1 MGIPKGIGLDLDNTV
16 IDYTPAYRATAA
28 RIGLPPE
35 FTDRDSIRP
44 LLRKSEVD
52 DLEWQRF
59 QALLYT
65 DGLAFAE
72 PAAGLSDFLNLCA
85 ELNVGVFI
93 VSHKTATTPTQ
104 FGERDLHGP
113 AKAWLV
119 DQGIAPDQ
127 INLEDIYFCST
138 RAEKVRTIGS
148 LGCEAFVDDLI
159 EVLEHP
165 DLPIDIRRF
174 HYQLDAPVFDSSA
187 PGVQPANFTN
197 LTTWLASC

>member
-1 MGIPKGIGLDLDNTV
+1 MGRPKGIGLDLDNTV
-16 IDYTPAYRATAA
+16 IDYTPAYRTTAA
-28 RIGLPPE
+28 RMGISPE

-44 LLRKSEVD
+44 LLRRSED
-52 DLEWQRF
+52 DDWEWQRF

-85 ELNVGVFI
+85 DLSVRLFI
-93 VSHKTATTPTQ
+93 VSHKTATTPEQ

-119 DQGIAPDQ
+119 DHGIAPDR
-127 INLEDIYFCST
+127 INPENIYFCST
-138 RAEKVRTIGS
+138 RAEKVRTIAS
-148 LGCEAFVDDLI
+148 LGCDAFVDDLI

-165 DLPIDIRRF
+165 DLPIDTRRF
-174 HYQLDAPVFDSSA
+174 HYQRDAPVFDGPG
-187 PGVQPANFTN
+187 PGVQPANFTS

>member
-1 MGIPKGIGLDLDNTV
+1 M
-16 IDYTPAYRATAA
+16 
-28 RIGLPPE
+28 GLPPE
-35 FTDRDSIRP
+35 FTDRKSIRP
-44 LLRKSEVD
+44 LLRRSEVD

-59 QALLYT
+59 QSFLYT

-85 ELNVGVFI
+85 ELNVRVSI

-127 INLEDIYFCST
+127 INLEDVYFCGT
-138 RAEKVRTIGS
+138 RAEKVRTIAS

-174 HYQLDAPVFDSSA
+174 HYQLDAPVFDSPA
-187 PGVQPANFTN
+187 PGVQPANFTS

>member
-1 MGIPKGIGLDLDNTV
+1 MGIASRIGLDLDNTV
-16 IDYTPAYRATAA
+16 IDYTPAYRATAVG
-28 RIGLPPE
+28 IGLPPE
-35 FTDRDSIRP
+35 LAVRDCIRP
-44 LLRKSEVD
+44 LLRRSEDD

-85 ELNVGVFI
+85 ELHVRVFI
-93 VSHKTATTPTQ
+93 VSHKTATTPAQ
-104 FGERDLHGP
+104 FGGHDLRDP

-119 DQGIAPDQ
+119 DQGIAPDH
-127 INLEDIYFCST
+127 INLNDIYFCST
-138 RAEKVRTIGS
+138 RAEKVQKIAS
-148 LGCEAFVDDLI
+148 LGCQAFVDDLL

-165 DLPIDIRRF
+165 DLPMDIRRF
-174 HYQLDAPVFDSSA
+174 HYQLDAPAFDSPA
-187 PGVQPANFTN
+187 LGVQPANFTS

>member
-28 RIGLPPE
+28 RLRLPPE
-35 FTDRDSIRP
+35 FTDRESIRP
-44 LLRKSEVD
+44 LLRRSEID

-65 DGLAFAE
+65 DGLACAE
-72 PAAGLSDFLNLCA
+72 PAAGLKDFLNLCA
-85 ELNVGVFI
+85 ELYVRVFI

-104 FGERDLHGP
+104 FGGHDLRGP

-119 DQGIAPDQ
+119 DRGIAPDH
-127 INLEDIYFCST
+127 INLNDVYFCST
-138 RAEKVRTIGS
+138 RLEKVRTIAS
-148 LGCEAFVDDLI
+148 LGCQAFVDDLL

-165 DLPIDIRRF
+165 DLPMSIRRI
-174 HYQLDAPVFDSSA
+174 HYQSEAPVFDSPA
-187 PGVQPANFTN
+187 LGVQPANFAS

>member
-28 RIGLPPE
+28 RMGLPPE
-35 FTDRDSIRP
+35 FTDRKSIRP
-44 LLRKSEVD
+44 LLRRSEVD

-65 DGLAFAE
+65 DGLAYAK
-72 PAAGLSDFLNLCA
+72 PAAGLRDFLNLCA
-85 ELNVGVFI
+85 ELPVRVFI
-93 VSHKTATTPTQ
+93 VSHKTATTPAQ
-104 FGERDLHGP
+104 FGGHDLRGP

-119 DQGIAPDQ
+119 DQGIAPDH
-127 INLEDIYFCST
+127 INLNDIYFCST
-138 RAEKVRTIGS
+138 RAEKVQKIAS
-148 LGCEAFVDDLI
+148 LGCQAFVDDLI
-159 EVLEHP
+159 EVLEHS

-174 HYQLDAPVFDSSA
+174 HYQLEAPVFDI
-187 PGVQPANFTN
+187 PELGVQPANFTS

>member
-28 RIGLPPE
+28 RMGLPPE
-35 FTDRDSIRP
+35 FADRESIRP
-44 LLRKSEVD
+44 LLRRSEDD

-72 PAAGLSDFLNLCA
+72 PAAGLSDFLDLCA
-85 ELNVGVFI
+85 EIPVRVFI
-93 VSHKTATTPTQ
+93 VSHKTATTPVQ
-104 FGERDLHGP
+104 FGGRDLRGP

-119 DQGIAPDQ
+119 DQGIAPNH
-127 INLEDIYFCST
+127 INLDDIYFCST
-138 RAEKVRTIGS
+138 RAEKVQKIAS
-148 LGCEAFVDDLI
+148 LGCQAFVDDLI

-165 DLPIDIRRF
+165 DLPMDLMRF
-174 HYQLDAPVFDSSA
+174 HYQLEAPVFVSPA
-187 PGVQPANFTN
+187 PGVQPANFTKI
-197 LTTWLASC
+197 TAWLSSC

>member
-44 LLRKSEVD
+44 LLRRSEVD

-119 DQGIAPDQ
+119 DQSIAPDQ

-165 DLPIDIRRF
+165 DLPFDIRRF
-174 HYQLDAPVFDSSA
+174 HYQLDAPVFDSPA
-187 PGVQPANFTN
+187 PGVQPANFTS

>member
-28 RIGLPPE
+28 RMGLPPE
-35 FTDRDSIRP
+35 FTGRESIRP
-44 LLRKSEVD
+44 LLRRSEVD
-52 DLEWQRF
+52 DLEWQCF

-65 DGLAFAE
+65 EGLACAE
-72 PAAGLSDFLNLCA
+72 PAAGLRDFLNLCA
-85 ELNVGVFI
+85 ELPVRVFI

-104 FGERDLHGP
+104 FGGQDLRGP

-119 DQGIAPDQ
+119 DQGIAPDH
-127 INLEDIYFCST
+127 INFDDIYFCST
-138 RAEKVRTIGS
+138 RAEKVRTIAA

-165 DLPIDIRRF
+165 DLPIDIKRF
-174 HYQLDAPVFDSSA
+174 HYQLDTPVFDSPV
-187 PGVQPANFTN
+187 PGVQPANFTS

>member
-1 MGIPKGIGLDLDNTV
+1 M
-16 IDYTPAYRATAA
+16 
-28 RIGLPPE
+28 GLPPE
-35 FTDRDSIRP
+35 FTDRKSIRP
-44 LLRKSEVD
+44 LLRRSEVD

-59 QALLYT
+59 QAFLYT

-85 ELNVGVFI
+85 ELNVRVSI

-127 INLEDIYFCST
+127 INLEDVYFCGT
-138 RAEKVRTIGS
+138 RAEKVRTIAS

-174 HYQLDAPVFDSSA
+174 HYQLDAPVFDSPA
-187 PGVQPANFTN
+187 PGVQPANFTS